1 MPDYDFEHSEVML
14 YYVRI
19 LEELGETSVALR
31 LLDAKSKER
40 EIVDRTAIMEARGM
54 NMKLWLP
61 SMC

>member
-1 MPDYDFEHSEVML
+1 ML

-19 LEELGETSVALR
+19 LEELGETSEALR

-54 NMKLWLP
+54 ITKLWLLKNVLIL
-61 SMC
+61 